1 MKRLKIKLGW
11 EFFSNQIKII
21 FSNQNNLE
29 QHSIALIFE
38 IRDTKLFKIKRF
50 IKINPSLL
58 LKTKRV
64 QFSLLGKVSLTRKRR
79 TAIHFERHLLTELH
93 VFQNLCKSHNMKN
106 RTIKINISIQIYSQ
120 KCNLLYHRFPY
131 TKSTAWVM
139 SCNGRFLLKANVCSQ
154 RINSS
159 LLVLR
164 IPLFKMSSVS

>member
-1 MKRLKIKLGW
+1 MGLRVHVVFWEEWEGAWESVETKLSCLDPSRKEIGHFVMSLRLKVVFGG
-11 EFFSNQIKII
+11 FCHQIKII

-79 TAIHFERHLLTELH
+79 TAIHFEQHLLTELH
-93 VFQNLCKSHNMKN
+93 VFQNS
-106 RTIKINISIQIYSQ
+106 
-120 KCNLLYHRFPY
+120 
-131 TKSTAWVM
+131 
-139 SCNGRFLLKANVCSQ
+139 
-154 RINSS
+154 
-159 LLVLR
+159 
-164 IPLFKMSSVS
+164 